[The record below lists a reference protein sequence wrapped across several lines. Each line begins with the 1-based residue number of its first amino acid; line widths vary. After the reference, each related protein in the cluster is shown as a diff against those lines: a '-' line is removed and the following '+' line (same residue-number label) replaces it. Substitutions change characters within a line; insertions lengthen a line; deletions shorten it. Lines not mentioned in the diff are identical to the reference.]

1 MATRKEKPRCLLVCS
16 ADRKGV
22 NAQSFIQSYTLTTS
36 AFNVFLAT
44 PGGASIK
51 FVGVDDKN
59 RQWVTDF
66 YSKAVSPEKLEEI
79 DEFKFAAMVIPSATG
94 AVFDLASNQH
104 LGTILNSFVREKK
117 PICAVGYGVTGLFS
131 ALDIHTKQWAFQ
143 DFTMTAPSL
152 AEIAKHKDF
161 FYFPFV
167 PSEFI
172 RNHKSTYSASRQDH
186 LYVVVDDNLV
196 TGQNEKSTLTAVQN
210 LILLSNA
217 HLIRGR
223 QS

>member
-1 MATRKEKPRCLLVCS
+1 MATRKEKPRCLVVCS

-22 NAQSFIQSYTLTTS
+22 NVQSFIQSYTLTTS

-51 FVGVDDKN
+51 LLGVDDKN
-59 RQWVTDF
+59 RQRVADF
-66 YSKAVSPEKLEEI
+66 YHKVLSPEKLEEI
-79 DEFKFAAMVIPSATG
+79 DERKFVAIVIPSGLG
-94 AVFDLASNQH
+94 AVFDLASDQH
-104 LGTILNSFVREKK
+104 LGKILNSFAEEKK

-131 ALDIHTKQWAFQ
+131 ALDMRTKQWAFQ
-143 DFTMTAPSL
+143 DFSMTAPPL
-152 AEIAKHKDF
+152 AEIAKHEEF
-161 FYFPFV
+161 FSFPVV

-172 RNHKSTYSASRQDH
+172 RNHKSTYSAARQDH
-186 LYVVVDDNLV
+186 LYVVVDDYLV
-196 TGQNEKSTLTAVQN
+196 TGQNEMSTLTAVQN

-217 HLIRGR
+217 HLVRGR